1 MLESQRVNRTS
12 SFSTGITRP
21 PLFRARIP
29 ANGRPAALRLSEIKA
44 AAGWPSCPVAFQ
56 ALAAGHSK
64 RRELGTGILPC
75 ADVSLVSSGAGSSP
89 EWLEHSAWLS
99 RSKFQDKVPSSP
111 PSQKTKKKCV
121 RDTAAATLRPCCGRG
136 GGWKA
141 TAHRHSPPVVVETR
155 LWLGQDW
162 KIADAHRPTA
172 LGYIISTRLP
182 PFGISFFSFLP

>member
-75 ADVSLVSSGAGSSP
+75 ADVSLVSSGAGSSA

-111 PSQKTKKKCV
+111 PSQKTKKNAFET
-121 RDTAAATLRPCCGRG
+121 RPQRPCAPAAVEAADGKPLRTG
-136 GGWKA
+136 I
-141 TAHRHSPPVVVETR
+141 RH
-155 LWLGQDW
+155 LWLWRRDCG
-162 KIADAHRPTA
+162 
-172 LGYIISTRLP
+172 LGRIGKLQTRTDQLP
-182 PFGISFFSFLP
+182 LGI